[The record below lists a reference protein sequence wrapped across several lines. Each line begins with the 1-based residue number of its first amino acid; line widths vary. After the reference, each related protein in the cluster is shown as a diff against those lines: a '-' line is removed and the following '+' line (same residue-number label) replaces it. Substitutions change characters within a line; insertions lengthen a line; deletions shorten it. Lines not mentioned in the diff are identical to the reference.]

1 LAEAPLHLVVDARW
15 VKARPTGV
23 GESILRQL
31 AGLDR
36 LLAKDPTAARVS
48 VIRWSGGLDSPAA
61 RARWQAFSH
70 LRFIDVSA
78 SPSRHPMAEIWQ
90 QVRLPRLLKSIRADV
105 LYSPAYVGLFRR
117 GIIPQVAMFHDDLIW
132 SQPDSYR
139 WRFRLYLATAMRL
152 TARASQRIIF
162 PSDDARERV
171 ASRLGLAKEYT
182 AVLRHG
188 IGESE
193 PTPQA
198 AKEPIALY
206 VASAEERK
214 NHDVL
219 LRSIPLL
226 NGRVEFVFVGFC
238 PDERRLMQLRRQHP
252 TGWRTIEQLDSAE
265 LAALQRRASLVV
277 HPAKGEGF
285 GLPVLEAQAAETPV
299 VAADT
304 PVLREVSGGHARFCS
319 PNAPEE
325 WAAAIKATLDETEET
340 ARIVSLALSNSRLY
354 GLERNAIGLLT
365 ICGEALRDFNQ
376 TGA

>member
-1 LAEAPLHLVVDARW
+1 
-15 VKARPTGV
+15 
-23 GESILRQL
+23 
-31 AGLDR
+31 
-36 LLAKDPTAARVS
+36 
-48 VIRWSGGLDSPAA
+48 
-61 RARWQAFSH
+61 
-70 LRFIDVSA
+70 
-78 SPSRHPMAEIWQ
+78 
-90 QVRLPRLLKSIRADV
+90 
-105 LYSPAYVGLFRR
+105 
-117 GIIPQVAMFHDDLIW
+117 
-132 SQPDSYR
+132 
-139 WRFRLYLATAMRL
+139 MRL

-171 ASRLGLAKEYT
+171 ASRLGLAKESI

-193 PTPQA
+193 PTPKV

-238 PDERRLMQLRRQHP
+238 PDERRLTQLRRQHP